1 MTDSETI
8 CKVGEIEFTVVY
20 SRRKTLGISVLPDAK
35 VVVRV
40 PYRTSGKTIDR
51 IVSEKSA
58 WIIKHSE
65 NFRNNQQTK
74 PSVSFLN
81 GSAHMF
87 RGNALTLNIQRSARS
102 HIKFNGSSIEM
113 GIDKTGDENAVK
125 KLLYKGYKNEAVV
138 YLPVIMNKILEK
150 HDEQM
155 FKPTGLVIRSMK
167 RRWGSCSNKGK
178 ITLSTELIKL
188 DDIYIEY
195 VVLHELCHLKHHN
208 HGPKYYELLSELIPD
223 WKKIR
228 KEIKGFIS

>member
-1 MTDSETI
+1 MTDSETL

-20 SRRKTLGISVLPDAK
+20 SRRRTLGISVLADAK

-65 NFRNNQQTK
+65 NFRNNRQSK
-74 PSVSFLN
+74 PSVSFIN

-87 RGNALTLNIQRSARS
+87 RGNALTLNIQKAARS
-102 HIKFNGSSIEM
+102 YIKFNGSSIEM
-113 GIDKTGDENAVK
+113 GLVMTGDENAVK
-125 KLLYKGYKNEAVV
+125 KLLYKGYKNEALI
-138 YLPVIMNKILEK
+138 YLPAMMNKTLEK
-150 HDEQM
+150 HEEQM

-195 VVLHELCHLKHHN
+195 VIVHELCHLKHHN
-208 HGPKYYELLSELIPD
+208 HGAKYYDLLSKLIPD

-228 KEIKGFIS
+228 KEIKGYIM